1 MKPEGGGRAPGP
13 EGLNRGRRPSWTR
26 GGVAALVAAVLTA
39 LLAVPLGP
47 LPALGPTFNP
57 ITGVYAATTRPLAE
71 KLQLPG
77 LLQPVTVQEDAYAVP
92 HIFAA
97 NDHDLFFAQGYLVA
111 RSRLAQLDLL
121 RRQGSGRL
129 AEVIGAKAL
138 PSDQL
143 QLTLGLRRTAEASA
157 KRIKTTDPR
166 IYSELQAYADG
177 VNSWIAEARRTHAW
191 PAFFRLLGY
200 EPASWDVVDSL
211 VVQGVMTEDL
221 AFSKGPLERAILTG
235 KLGAART
242 DALFPTLP
250 VNPYHPYNPGPFPT
264 DAPVDQA
271 TLRDRALAYGD
282 GRSEG
287 VGGAVAAA
295 GTGGVAMPMAP
306 ATQVAAQAAG
316 PTSASA
322 DLPVRLDPGQLV
334 ALVDAVE
341 NSHGPYT
348 EAIAQFIGN
357 SNNWVVGGALTD
369 TGKPYLAGDPHLG
382 LTLPAIWYELHLES
396 PDIHAYG
403 VSIPGTPGVIIG
415 HNRSVAWSLT
425 NVENQQT
432 FYYAEETSADH
443 PGAYLHNGQWVPF
456 GEYKVDI
463 PVKGQATRHLTIPWT
478 VHGPVLSE
486 LPGLPP
492 LGGRTI
498 SMAYTGSLFSQDFAA
513 LDALMRARNAAD
525 VQAALK
531 LWGSP
536 TQNFAYATSDGDFGI
551 ISAGYYPLVKSGK
564 PWLPLPG
571 TGEADW
577 VGLIPYDRVPQV
589 KNPSWGFAF
598 SANQREVADD
608 YPYHIGTTDDF
619 FDIGYRAETLYR
631 ALSNPAN
638 RPITQ
643 QKMADLQ
650 ASNLDDLARRMV
662 PALMEAGRTV
672 PVPDKSVAWALD
684 KLAAWNL
691 EMKKGEAAPAVW
703 ETFLTHYI
711 QDTYGPWWKAKGLE
725 EVEGFSLYKKFRTS
739 HGGWKGALLA
749 DLEAMTTAPLD
760 SAQYKALAY
769 PEGAGP
775 SWFDGPDGTTHSREE
790 IMMQALGEA
799 TAELSAKLG
808 PDPARW
814 TWGDV
819 HHRLIPSLTQAKALA
834 AGPYPADGN
843 GRTLNA
849 TGGDPA
855 TSGPSWR
862 MVANLADPA
871 RSWGVYPGGQS
882 GDPSDPHYSD
892 QLPLWLDYRYKTL
905 IFPTSPGP
913 ADWVART
920 ATLGPVAV
928 TKGGGSK

>member
-1 MKPEGGGRAPGP
+1 MRIRRA
-13 EGLNRGRRPSWTR
+13 
-26 GGVAALVAAVLTA
+26 VAALVAAAVLTG

-57 ITGVYAATTRPLAE
+57 VTGVYAGVSRPLPE

-97 NDHDLFFAQGYLVA
+97 NDRDLFFAQGYLVA
-111 RSRLAQLDLL
+111 RNRLAQLDLL

-138 PSDQL
+138 PADKL
-143 QLTLGLRRTAEASA
+143 QLTLGLRRTAEASVE
-157 KRIKTTDPR
+157 RIRDPR
-166 IYSELQAYADG
+166 IYGELQAYADG
-177 VNSWIAEARRTHAW
+177 VNAFIAEARRTHAW

-200 EPASWDVVDSL
+200 EPAPWDVVDSL

-221 AFSKGPLERAILTG
+221 AFSKGPLERAILTD
-235 KLGAART
+235 KLGAGRA
-242 DALFPTLP
+242 DPLFPTLP
-250 VNPYHPYNPGPFPT
+250 VNPYHPYNPGPFPA

-271 TLRDRALAYGD
+271 TLRDRALVYGN
-282 GRSEG
+282 GRTEG
-287 VGGAVAAA
+287 VGGAAAA
-295 GTGGVAMPMAP
+295 A
-306 ATQVAAQAAG
+306 ATADVTIAA
-316 PTSASA
+316 SASSA
-322 DLPVRLDPGQLV
+322 SDSSAHLDSGQLA

-348 EAIAQFIGN
+348 EAIAQFVGN

-382 LTLPAIWYELHLES
+382 LTLPAIWYEVHLDS

-403 VSIPGTPGVIIG
+403 VSIPGTPGIIIG

-432 FYYAEETSADH
+432 FYYAEETSPDH

-456 GEYKVDI
+456 GQYQVDI
-463 PVKGQATRHLTIPWT
+463 PVKGEATRHMTIPWT

-486 LPGLPP
+486 LPSLPP

-498 SMAYTGSLFSQDFAA
+498 SMAYTGNLFSQDFAA
-513 LDALMRARNAAD
+513 LDGMMRARNAAE
-525 VQAALK
+525 VKVALK

-551 ISAGYYPLVKSGK
+551 ISAGYYPLVRSGK

-577 VGLIPYDRVPQV
+577 VGLIPYDRVPQIH
-589 KNPSWGFAF
+589 NPPSGFAF
-598 SANQREVADD
+598 SANQREVAGS
-608 YPYHIGTTDDF
+608 YPYYIGTTNDF
-619 FDIGYRAETLYR
+619 FDVGYRAESLFR
-631 ALSNPAN
+631 ALSNPTN
-638 RPITQ
+638 RTFTQ

-662 PALMEAGRTV
+662 PALLQAGRTA
-672 PVPDKSVAWALD
+672 PVSDRNVAWALE
-684 KLAAWNL
+684 KLAGWDFD
-691 EMKKGEAAPAVW
+691 MKKGEAAPAVW

-711 QDTYGPWWKAKGLE
+711 QDTYGPWWKARGLE

-749 DLEAMTTAPLD
+749 DLEVMTTAPLD
-760 SAQYKALAY
+760 SAEYKALAY

-775 SWFDGPDGTTHSREE
+775 SWFDGPDGQKHTREE
-790 IMMQALGEA
+790 IMMRALGKA
-799 TAELSAKLG
+799 TAELAEKLG
-808 PDPARW
+808 PDPSRW
-814 TWGDV
+814 AWGDV
-819 HHRLIPSLTQAKALA
+819 HHRLVPSLTQAAALA

-849 TGGDPA
+849 TGGDPS
-855 TSGPSWR
+855 TNGPSWR
-862 MVANLADPA
+862 MVANLSDLGK
-871 RSWGVYPGGQS
+871 SWGVYPGGQS
-882 GDPSDPHYSD
+882 GDPSNPHYAD

-905 IFPTSPGP
+905 LFPTSPGP
-913 ADWVART
+913 ADWVTRT
-920 ATLGPVAV
+920 TTLQPVAV
-928 TKGGGSK
+928 AQGGGSK